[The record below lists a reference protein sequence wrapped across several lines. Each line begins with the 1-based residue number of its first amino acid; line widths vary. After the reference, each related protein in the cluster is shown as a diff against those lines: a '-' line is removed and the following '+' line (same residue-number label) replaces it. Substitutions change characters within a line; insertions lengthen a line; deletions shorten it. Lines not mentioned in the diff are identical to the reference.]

1 LRLTRFTATASI
13 AATLGTAISRPSSG
27 AAAPRAS
34 TITIIS

>member
-1 LRLTRFTATASI
+1 LRAV
-13 AATLGTAISRPSSG
+13 TLGTAISRTSSSG